1 MQLSERDKVLQ
12 VQRIKQWNGMHDTGI
27 KHCHLPEYP
36 GWAQKSLRK
45 SRWFS
50 QHKDT
55 WWKDRGFVENQGSCD
70 KTTDLPW
77 KSTQNL
83 RSLYLQALQTQ
94 IGKEG
99 THGTKLWHSA
109 ELHAWVQRREKKSDN
124 PERNW
129 GRAKLPIVGTRGSG
143 GTTAG
148 SRLQRQKTKYVK
160 RHLEKS
166 SSIFT

>member
-12 VQRIKQWNGMHDTGI
+12 VQWIKQWNGMHDTGI
-27 KHCHLPEYP
+27 KHCHLPSP

-55 WWKDRGFVENQGSCD
+55 WWKDRGFVENQEVVT

-77 KSTQNL
+77 KGTQHSF
-83 RSLYLQALQTQ
+83 RSLLSS
-94 IGKEG
+94 GSSDPNRKGEG

-109 ELHAWVQRREKKSDN
+109 ELQSRLGGGQEKKSNN

-148 SRLQRQKTKYVK
+148 SRATEAKNRKY
-160 RHLEKS
+160 
-166 SSIFT
+166 